1 MAVPRGKHTKGK
13 RGNIRMHH
21 FIKGT
26 SLIPCPKCGVL
37 KKPHFVCDSC
47 GYYKKE
53 EVINVLEKM
62 NKKEK
67 KKKEKEMALQEE
79 KMNSA
84 KAAEE
89 KSETPK
95 IEK

>member
-1 MAVPRGKHTKGK
+1 MAIPRGKHTKGK
-13 RGNIRMHH
+13 KHDVRMHH

-26 SLIPCPKCGVL
+26 SLVPCPKCGVL

-53 EVINVLEKM
+53 EVVNVLEKL

-67 KKKEKEMALQEE
+67 KRKEKEMAAKEKEE
-79 KMNSA
+79 A
-84 KAAEE
+84 K
-89 KSETPK
+89 KPP
-95 IEK
+95 IEDKK